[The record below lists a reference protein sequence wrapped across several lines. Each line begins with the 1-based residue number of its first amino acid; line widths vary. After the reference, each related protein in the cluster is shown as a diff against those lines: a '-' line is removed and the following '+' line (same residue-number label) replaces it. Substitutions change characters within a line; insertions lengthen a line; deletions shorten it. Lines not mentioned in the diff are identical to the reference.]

1 MTKVLIISS
10 NMGRRVSNTVVKQEG
25 VSADYICYNDTNFPT
40 RSSSF
45 TPRMTSKIPK
55 MIGWMLNPGY
65 DFYIWIDNYFN
76 IKRPDAAAWFIQ
88 EINGHDILL
97 LKNPYRNSIKKEAEF
112 MHERI
117 SENASNFMDRI
128 GGEPIMEQVET
139 YFLDH
144 TFTDNKLMAG
154 GIFCYSSEL
163 VKNTEYNFMKE
174 WFFHTCFY
182 SIRDQLSLPYLLH
195 KMKVNYK
202 LSDYNYFNF
211 PYAKYK

>member
-1 MTKVLIISS
+1 MKVLVLSASILGKKTSH
-10 NMGRRVSNTVVKQEG
+10 MVKQEG
-25 VSADYICYNDTNFPT
+25 VIADFIFYNEHNFPS
-40 RSSSF
+40 RQSSF
-45 TPRMTSKIPK
+45 TPRMTAKIPK
-55 MIGWMLNPGY
+55 MMGWMLKPGY
-65 DFYIWIDNYFN
+65 DFYIWVDNTFD
-76 IKRPDAAAWFIQ
+76 IKRPDAVAWFIQ
-88 EINGHDILL
+88 EIAGHDILL
-97 LKNPYRNSIKKEAEF
+97 LKNPYRSSIKKEAEF

-117 SENASNFMDRI
+117 SKNASNFLDRI
-128 GGEPIMEQVET
+128 SGEPIMEQVNS
-139 YFLDH
+139 YLSDH

-154 GIFCYSSEL
+154 GLFCYSAEL

-195 KMKVNYK
+195 KMKINYK